1 MRSDGGGDRFRISV
15 YDGKGFSEKE
25 ERLIREIPLAVYLN
39 GRKVITIACAGLHV
53 DELAVGFLRAEG
65 FLRTRE
71 DVETVEVSP
80 DRMAVRIRT
89 ATGREIPDPDAAAD
103 RTLASSGARGFG
115 RTVEECQE
123 EPAPGRILPAPE
135 GILALMDRF
144 LGQASLHEET
154 GGTHAAALARNGEI
168 LVVREDIGRHNVID
182 MLGGYALLQE
192 VDCRDAAIFRTG
204 RVSSEIVHKIRRLG
218 VPLVCSLSVPT
229 TEAVEMAR
237 GAGITLIGSVRRGRM
252 KIYS

>member
-1 MRSDGGGDRFRISV
+1 MTTGGDCFRISV
-15 YDGKGFSEKE
+15 YDGEGFSERE

-39 GRKVITIACAGLHV
+39 GRKVITIACAGLYV

-65 FLRTRE
+65 FLRTKE
-71 DVETVEVSP
+71 DVERVEVSP
-80 DRMAVRIRT
+80 DRTAVRIGT
-89 ATGREIPDPDAAAD
+89 APGREVPDPGGAAG

-115 RTVEECQE
+115 RPVEGCRA
-123 EPAPGRILPAPE
+123 EPAPGRTLPAPE
-135 GILALMDRF
+135 EILALMERF
-144 LGQASLHEET
+144 LVQASLHEET
-154 GGTHAAALARNGEI
+154 GGTHAAALARSGEI
-168 LVVREDIGRHNVID
+168 LVVREDIGRHNAID
-182 MLGGYALLQE
+182 MLGGYALLRGL
-192 VDCRDAAIFRTG
+192 DCRDAAIYRTG

-237 GAGITLIGSVRRGRM
+237 EAGITLVGSVRRGRL

>member
-1 MRSDGGGDRFRISV
+1 MISNEGGDCFRISV

-39 GRKVITIACAGLHV
+39 DRKVITIACAGLHL
-53 DELAVGFLRAEG
+53 DELAVGFLRSEG

-71 DVETVEVSP
+71 DVHAVEVSP

-89 ATGREIPDPDAAAD
+89 AAGREIPDPDASAG

-115 RTVEECQE
+115 RAEESSE
-123 EPAPGRILPAPE
+123 EPLSAAGSLTPDVVLD
-135 GILALMDRF
+135 LMERF
-144 LGQASLHEET
+144 LMQARLHEET
-154 GGTHAAALARNGEI
+154 GGTHAAALVRNGEI
-168 LVVREDIGRHNVID
+168 LVVREDIGRHNAID
-182 MLGGYALLQE
+182 MLGGYALLHGVE
-192 VDCRDAAIFRTG
+192 CRDAAIFRTG

-229 TEAVEMAR
+229 TQAVEMAR
-237 GAGITLIGSVRRGRM
+237 GVGMTLIGSVRRGRM